1 VASEFTLS
9 IILCGKYRMAVIMK
23 KKGTGVISG
32 VFAVLLL
39 TAAILFFILQ
49 GKNAVEVVNF
59 HAEMFEKKGTVI
71 VDAGHGGEDGGAV
84 GINGVNEKDINLAIA
99 LELQRLLEQ
108 NQFEV
113 IMIRDADYSV
123 GDNSLGS
130 VAERKRSDTLNRA
143 ETILSGGECIVLSIH
158 QNHFSQSKYYGA
170 QVFYSP
176 NRDESTILAEC
187 IRSSIVSKTQPEN
200 TRELKEAGSNIYLM
214 SHANVPS
221 VLVECGFLSN
231 PEETEKL
238 CDPQYQQEMAAA
250 IYDGLIQYLQEMEK
264 VQPGNGESSESE
276 ESLP

>member
-1 VASEFTLS
+1 
-9 IILCGKYRMAVIMK
+9 MK
-23 KKGTGVISG
+23 KMGTGIISG
-32 VFAVLLL
+32 GLAVLLL
-39 TAAILFFILQ
+39 AVAVVFFVSQ

-123 GDNSLGS
+123 GDSSLGS
-130 VAERKRSDTLNRA
+130 VAERKRSDTLKRA
-143 ETILSGGECIVLSIH
+143 ETILDTGECIVISIH

-176 NRDESTILAEC
+176 NREESALLAEC
-187 IRSSIVSKTQPEN
+187 IRSSIVSQTQPEN
-200 TRELKEAGSNIYLM
+200 TRELKKAESNIYLM
-214 SHANVPS
+214 SHATVPS

-231 PEETEKL
+231 PEEAEKL
-238 CDPQYQQEMAAA
+238 CDGQYQSNMASA
-250 IYDGLIQYLQEMEK
+250 IFDGLMLYLEELDSME
-264 VQPGNGESSESE
+264 PETGESSASAV
-276 ESLP
+276 SLP